1 MLTVHHHFLF
11 AIYKEGERFIFC
23 TCPMLWKHCEDR
35 PIGQHQ
41 PFTLPNVTFLYPGA
55 TWVESECRAR
65 EQSQAKTTNQRKWIF
80 NLRKHL
86 LGHEGGF
93 STKNCSVKN
102 CVSAHA
108 SEIFVERILFYVLWK
123 ILISECVILFV
134 CLFPLKVHIGGAR
147 AVCGTLVFFYFQY

>member
-65 EQSQAKTTNQRKWIF
+65 EQSQAKTTNQRKLIF

-108 SEIFVERILFYVLWK
+108 SEIFVERIFCCCCFYIK
-123 ILISECVILFV
+123 INFNWCFMKNFKKRV
-134 CLFPLKVHIGGAR
+134 R
-147 AVCGTLVFFYFQY
+147 NT